1 MTQTAPPEPPPENPE
16 EEPGEK
22 LLTLFEH
29 LQELRRR
36 VTISAVAVLVGMT
49 VAFIFAGDIIDFLKQ
64 PAEDRSPDFQLQFIE
79 PFEKFG
85 AYFRVSMLGG
95 LILAMPVVVYQAL
108 RFVTPGLRPNE
119 RRWLVLTTIGA
130 SVLFIIG
137 VLFAYYLALPPAMD
151 FLLNFGGED
160 IARPN
165 IRIGSYIDFV
175 TRLLF
180 WIGVAFE
187 TPIVVMFLAKF
198 RIVRA
203 RQLIGWWRYAIV
215 VAFIIAAIVTPTPD
229 PMTCTVVAVPIIAL
243 YFVGAVLAFLVQ
255 PKPASEE

>member
-1 MTQTAPPEPPPENPE
+1 MAQTAPAQPPPETPKE
-16 EEPGEK
+16 EADEK
-22 LLTLFEH
+22 YLTLFEH
-29 LQELRRR
+29 LQELRFR
-36 VTISAVAVLVGMT
+36 VTVSAVAVLIGMV

-95 LILAMPVVVYQAL
+95 LILAMPVVVYQLL

-130 SVLFIIG
+130 SVLFAAG
-137 VLFAYYLALPPAMD
+137 VAFGYYLALPPAMD

-175 TRLLF
+175 TRLVF

-198 RIVRA
+198 RVVRA

-229 PMTCTVVAVPIIAL
+229 PVTCTVVAVPMIGL
-243 YFVGAVLAFLVQ
+243 YFVGTVLALIVQ
-255 PKPASEE
+255 PKSTAQE

>member
-1 MTQTAPPEPPPENPE
+1 MTQTAPPEPPPESPE

-29 LQELRRR
+29 LQELRHR
-36 VTISAVAVLVGMT
+36 VTISAIALLAGMV
-49 VAFIFAGDIIDFLKQ
+49 VAFTFSGDVIDFLKQ

-79 PFEKFG
+79 PFEKFA
-85 AYFRVSMLGG
+85 AYFKVSMLGG
-95 LILAMPVVVYQAL
+95 LILAMPVIIYQLL

-119 RRWLVLTTIGA
+119 RRWVIFTAIGA
-130 SVLFIIG
+130 TALFLVG
-137 VLFAYYLALPPAMD
+137 VAFAYYLALPPAMD
-151 FLLNFGGED
+151 FLLNFGGGD
-160 IARPN
+160 IAKPN
-165 IRIGSYIDFV
+165 IRIGSYVDFV
-175 TRLLF
+175 TRLVF

-198 RIVRA
+198 RLVRA

-215 VAFIIAAIVTPTPD
+215 AAFVIAAIVTPTPD

-243 YFVGAVLAFLVQ
+243 YFVGAALAFLVQ
-255 PKPASEE
+255 PRKMAEQ